1 MIATVLHISSPKG
14 PPWEFLVVF
23 ATLLLGPV
31 IFRRAGVPGIIG
43 LLLGGYVIGPHC
55 TGLIG
60 SGNSTLPNLGQ
71 LGLLYLMFV
80 AGVEL
85 DLNLLRRYRSST
97 VAFGLLTFTL
107 PMAFGLIAGLG
118 LGWEA
123 KAAILL
129 GSLLASHTLITYPTV
144 RGAGLSS
151 DRAVATAVGSTVLTD
166 TLALVVLAAV
176 AGSVQG
182 GRSSLE
188 IAAQLV
194 IGLAVLTS
202 FSLIVLPLAAG
213 WAFRL
218 LGAERSVRYVVAI
231 TAFLSAATV
240 AELFGIEGIVGAFFA
255 GLALNRLVPN
265 EGQLMDRIEFFGGAV
280 FIPVFLVSVG
290 LILNPSVM
298 FEEHTLKLAGLFIL
312 ACLGGKIIAAWVSAR
327 LLHFSRAQATLL
339 FSLSSAQA
347 AATLAATVIGFQL
360 GLFDSSV
367 VNAVLVLILVSVL
380 ASTLTAVHA
389 SQRVSVADHG
399 PPSLGARVVVGVGD
413 PDRARGALAI
423 ALRIARA
430 DGGVVHPV
438 LVVPES
444 APFAPRAARE
454 RLARV
459 AATAGVDGMP
469 TTIVDRSIL
478 HGALRAGAAQEATLV
493 LVSETPM
500 TPAVGAD
507 GETADATGTQAVAG
521 TQAAGIRAADTGAAD
536 AGATDT
542 GTTDARAAG
551 DATNGGAEDGHEHP
565 AHLQPPVAIVHG
577 DADRLGAV
585 HTLLEDDGENAYA
598 VGAEMARRVAGGPA
612 TPLSAEDADWRA
624 TLAPSDVTFVST
636 RIGEALA
643 DVHEDRHGMVVAMLA
658 ASAVAEQG
666 VDDIRGFSA

>member
-1 MIATVLHISSPKG
+1 MIASILHITSPKG

-31 IFRRAGVPGIIG
+31 IFRRARVPGIIG
-43 LLLGGYVIGPHC
+43 LLVGGYAIGPHG

-85 DLNLLRRYRSST
+85 DLNLVRRHRRST
-97 VAFGLLTFTL
+97 VLFGLLTFAL
-107 PMAFGLIAGLG
+107 PMIFGVLVGTA
-118 LGWEA
+118 LGWEV
-123 KAAILL
+123 KATILL
-129 GSLLASHTLITYPTV
+129 GALLASHTLITYPTV

-151 DRAVATAVGSTVLTD
+151 DPAVAAAVGSTVLTD
-166 TLALVVLAAV
+166 TLSLVVLAAV
-176 AGSVQG
+176 AGSVEG
-182 GRSSLE
+182 GRSSLDV
-188 IAAQLV
+188 AVQLV
-194 IGLAVLTS
+194 IGMAVLIS
-202 FSLIVLPLAAG
+202 FSLLVLPVLAG

-290 LILNPSVM
+290 LILNPAVM
-298 FEEHTLKLAGLFIL
+298 FEPHTLELAGLFIL
-312 ACLGGKIIAAWVSAR
+312 ACLGGKVLAAR
-327 LLHFSRAQATLL
+327 LSGRWLGFSRPQQMLL

-367 VNAVLVLILVSVL
+367 VNAVLVLIFVSVL
-380 ASTLTAVHA
+380 ASTLTAIRA
-389 SQRVSVADHG
+389 SERVAKPDLDHQ
-399 PPSLGARVVVGVGD
+399 PLGTRVVVGVGD
-413 PDRARGALAI
+413 PERARGALAI

-454 RLARV
+454 RLTRV
-459 AATAGVDGMP
+459 IAAVGVDGLP
-469 TTIVDRSIL
+469 TTIVDRSVL

-493 LVSETPM
+493 LVSESPENDLAGEPT
-500 TPAVGAD
+500 AVS
-507 GETADATGTQAVAG
+507 GEG
-521 TQAAGIRAADTGAAD
+521 RK
-536 AGATDT
+536 
-542 GTTDARAAG
+542 ARSA
-551 DATNGGAEDGHEHP
+551 
-565 AHLQPPVAIVHG
+565 PVAVVHG
-577 DADRLGAV
+577 NAERLGAV
-585 HTLLEDDGENAYA
+585 RTLLEEDDGEATA
-598 VGAEMARRVAGGPA
+598 VGAEMARRVAGGA
-612 TPLSAEDADWRA
+612 ADRLAADDPDWHA
-624 TLAPSDVTFVST
+624 ALAPGDVTFVST

-643 DVHEDRHGMVVAMLA
+643 DVHEDGHGIVVATLA
-658 ASAVAEQG
+658 QEAVVEQG
-666 VDDIRGFSA
+666 VQDVRDFSA